1 MKKYVLMHIGFET
14 PTQEIMDAWGVWFAS
29 IADRNVENVG
39 PFMTGVEISQTGSQK
54 LPLNEEAVT
63 GFSVI
68 EAESLDEAKAIAQD
82 CPFITSIRVY
92 EVGSA

>member
-29 IADRNVENVG
+29 IADRSVENVG
-39 PFMTGVEISQTGSQK
+39 PFLNGIEIGHAGSK
-54 LPLNEEAVT
+54 ELPMNEEAVT

-68 EAESLDEAKAIAQD
+68 EAESLGEAQAVAKD

-92 EVGSA
+92 EVGSM